1 MIGITLYLQCWG
13 WQKKAKNIG
22 NEYTGHRQTPETRK
36 HIYFIRKDKFGHYRI
51 LGKHL
56 LAGRSPEGRKR
67 TKKTDLLIFQQM
79 SFFAMCD
86 FYCALKKTSGI
97 PDSFHAESDLHFNY
111 TMFPGLSNTRAAMR
125 RQQSDRKEASQN
137 LLPPFFF
144 PALQSPS
151 HDGDYKA
158 KFPRRFIG
166 WHPGK
171 APTFS
176 VLLN

>member
-1 MIGITLYLQCWG
+1 MT
-13 WQKKAKNIG
+13 KKAKNIG
-22 NEYTGHRQTPETRK
+22 NEYTGHRQNPETRK
-36 HIYFIRKDKFGHYRI
+36 HIHFIRKDKFGHYRI

-125 RQQSDRKEASQN
+125 SQQSDRKEAPQN
-137 LLPPFFF
+137 LLPLSSFQPCRALHMMGITKLSF
-144 PALQSPS
+144 P
-151 HDGDYKA
+151 GD
-158 KFPRRFIG
+158 
-166 WHPGK
+166 
-171 APTFS
+171 
-176 VLLN
+176 L